1 MFSHSLVIDEENVKF
16 IMKLVRAVQEAQ
28 KSMLIWPTSDFQLI
42 FGFLKN
48 PGTLVY
54 DIQTY
59 NWISNGN
66 GRFSFLKI
74 STFRNIMCLGDP
86 RSKDNFSGEGDSV
99 KAVVNSVSGALS

>member
-42 FGFLKN
+42 FGFFKN

-54 DIQTY
+54 DI
-59 NWISNGN
+59 
-66 GRFSFLKI
+66 
-74 STFRNIMCLGDP
+74 
-86 RSKDNFSGEGDSV
+86 
-99 KAVVNSVSGALS
+99 